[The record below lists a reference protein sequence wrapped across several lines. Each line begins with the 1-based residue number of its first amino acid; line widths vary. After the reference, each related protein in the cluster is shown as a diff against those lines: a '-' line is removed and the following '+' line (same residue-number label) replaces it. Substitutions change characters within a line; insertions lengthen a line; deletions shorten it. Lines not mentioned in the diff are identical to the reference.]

1 MSSFLGKTPFFR
13 LLLPVIIGIILCQT
27 FPQINSPMLIPL
39 IIGLSL
45 MLFSLFI
52 IKKNQYN
59 LRWIFG
65 SGLFIFLISFTHYQY
80 HNQETRSILDTSEGD
95 FGKYHIGTIINIPE
109 LKPRSV
115 ACNVKLKT
123 HNKNKVMLYFEQTS
137 DAFQLQ
143 PGDEVVFYSKLEPFK
158 NFGNPDDFDYPRF
171 MKIRGFSG
179 SGFVGAT
186 NWKKTG
192 NQSNSITCI
201 SQRIRAE
208 ALKFYKSFELS
219 DDANA
224 LVSALTLGYK
234 NDLTEDL
241 QNAFRVSGT
250 AHVLAVSGLHVGI
263 IYLVINI
270 IFSFLGNR
278 GKLHILR
285 QCLVIITLWG
295 YVFIA
300 GMSASVIRAAIM
312 LTIYCIGNIYNI
324 KGFTL
329 NTLCAAAFLILIY
342 KPFTLFDISF
352 QMSFGAVFSILYF
365 QPKLQTIHPP
375 KNKIL
380 KYIYN
385 LSIVS
390 LSAQLGIFPLVLY
403 YFGTFPTYFFITNI
417 LVVPLIGV
425 IIYTVSPLIILSLSI
440 FTNLAFFNFL
450 RTFLQWAV
458 KTLIEITLQI
468 VYFAETLPLAQLT
481 DLNTSVL
488 QTFLLV
494 GIIFIIT
501 NWIFTKCYK
510 SLIFSLTF
518 VLVLLLTKTY
528 NNTKIEQPEL
538 MVFNSRHKSEIA
550 IFHKNRRHFI
560 EIPTNGLL
568 PHREKSI
575 YRLSNSSILSNYVE
589 ESIALDI
596 LILSD
601 NKDIN
606 LDKILAIF
614 NPTTIVLDST
624 LPLYFSKAVSDQCK
638 QLGIVVHDVS
648 QDGAFSV
655 KI

>member
-201 SQRIRAE
+201 SQRIRAK
-208 ALKFYKSFELS
+208 ALNFYKSFELS

-224 LVSALTLGYK
+224 LVSALILGYK

-241 QNAFRVSGT
+241 QNAFRATGT

-278 GKLHILR
+278 GKPHILR

-300 GMSASVIRAAIM
+300 GMSASVVRAAIM
-312 LTIYCIGNIYNI
+312 LTIYCIANIYSI
-324 KGFTL
+324 KGFSL
-329 NTLCAAAFLILIY
+329 NALCAAAFLILIY

-365 QPKLQTIHPP
+365 QPKLQTIYTP

-624 LPLYFSKAVSDQCK
+624 LPSYFSKAVSDQCK